1 MYKFKQ
7 LKLFLIFVVTL
18 NQFLRMNFRQKTF
31 AFILMLTLV
40 CSVDAF
46 SHESPPPNGGNVDDV
61 PVPIDS
67 AYLLA
72 FGLLVG
78 AIGGYILIKKNSSR
92 V

>member
-46 SHESPPPNGGNVDDV
+46 SQGPPPPNGGNVNDV
-61 PVPIDS
+61 PMPIDS
-67 AYLLA
+67 DYFLL
-72 FGLLVG
+72 FGLLAG
-78 AIGGYILIKKNSSR
+78 AIGGYALLRKKSSK